1 MLFRIQYAS
10 RVNEILR
17 SSLGFGGVLRTVA
30 CIFGFRFFVCNTAFV
45 PRHSLAWT
53 LLKSSKRVILEPD
66 HRPPPEI
73 QSIGGSFS
81 GTTPEGRSQ
90 SYGRRK

>member
-45 PRHSLAWT
+45 PRHSLGMDFT
-53 LLKSSKRVILEPD
+53 EISKRVILQPD

-81 GTTPEGRSQ
+81 GTTPKGRGQ